1 MPSLKLSVPH
11 QLGQEAAETRI
22 KTFLEKVRNKYES
35 QVSDLQQS
43 WTDNVLNFAF
53 KTYGFAV
60 KGSMAVEPNE
70 VRFEGVIPFAA
81 LMFKGKI
88 EQTLREEMTRL
99 LS

>member
-11 QLGQEAAETRI
+11 ELGQDEATTRV
-22 KTFLEKVRNKYES
+22 KTFLAKVQAKYEA

-60 KGSMAVEPNE
+60 KGSMAVQASE
-70 VRFEGVIPFAA
+70 VRFDGAIPFAA
-81 LMFKGKI
+81 MLFKGKI
-88 EQTLREEMTRL
+88 EQTLRDEMTKL